1 MLCNDTKNKTNS
13 HKYIQSIVFFLLFFI
28 LIFLVLIFFLIIFI
42 VFVLVVI
49 LQIDNRILLILI
61 LSNQIAHILI
71 RLLKL
76 HLIHA
81 FALIPMQK
89 RLTLI
94 HFGKLCANPLKYS
107 LYCRRIGNKCPANLT
122 AFWRNSNNTS
132 LHIVRY
138 PRHKIIGHLLLH
150 FGNLIINFL
159 CGNLS
164 AISARSRQIFAIF
177 ALHIRQKVSGTK
189 HLIRQFL
196 NIQFDLC
203 TDTVFVCLERILR
216 KQWCLCQEKEM

>member
-1 MLCNDTKNKTNS
+1 MLCNDTQKKTNS
-13 HKYIQSIVFFLLFFI
+13 HKHIRRSIVFFLLLFI
-28 LIFLVLIFFLIIFI
+28 LIFVFIFFLIIFI
-42 VFVLVVI
+42 VFVLIII

-71 RLLKL
+71 RLLEL

-94 HFGKLCANPLKYS
+94 HFGKLCANSLKYS
-107 LYCRRIGNKCPANLT
+107 LYCRRIGNKCSTNLI
-122 AFWRNSNNTS
+122 ALWWNSNNTS

-159 CGNLS
+159 RCNLS
-164 AISARSRQIFAIF
+164 AICARSSQIFAIF

-189 HLIRQFL
+189 HLIGQFL
-196 NIQFDLC
+196 HIQFDLC
-203 TDTVFVCLERILR
+203 TDTVFVCLERILS